1 MDGTSHFVIGLAAG
15 AVAGFQASHDPIAI
29 SVCTAIGGISG
40 LAPDLDTN
48 GLASNRITVSKKV
61 AQAIMQLIGISVFLL
76 ITYRFLTD
84 GLSTPILVYGAIGLV
99 LLIVSRLITQR
110 RILTLTGVL
119 VMLLGFVLHQSIG
132 ILLAGSYI
140 IIASFL
146 PHRSYTHSLLGVA
159 FYGFILV
166 QFHDQWPIE
175 GMVAAGLAG
184 YASHLIADMKILPM
198 NRRGV
203 KWFAPIWKRE
213 F

>member
-15 AVAGFQASHDPIAI
+15 AVAGFQASQDPVAIAA
-29 SVCTAIGGISG
+29 CTAIGGISG

-61 AQAIMQLIGISVFLL
+61 AQAVMQLIGISVFLL

-84 GLSTPILVYGAIGLV
+84 GLSSSLLVYGVIGLI
-99 LLIVSRLITQR
+99 LLIVSRIITQR

-146 PHRSYTHSLLGVA
+146 PHRSYTHSLLGLA
-159 FYGFILV
+159 FYGMILI
-166 QFHDQWPIE
+166 QLQEQWPIE
-175 GMVAAGLAG
+175 GMLAAGLAG
-184 YASHLIADMKILPM
+184 YASHLIADMKLLPM